1 MLDCVT
7 ALLTRCN
14 AGISSTQHEMKR
26 HACFQSDFASIHTGC
41 THSMREG
48 TSTAQVRPLNGP
60 MAHDF
65 GQQFALPQN
74 VCFELVQFA
83 LLRLG
88 DRSDGA
94 LEVVC

>member
-1 MLDCVT
+1 
-7 ALLTRCN
+7 
-14 AGISSTQHEMKR
+14 
-26 HACFQSDFASIHTGC
+26 
-41 THSMREG
+41 MREG